1 MASMGTAYHA
11 RYFAH
16 DLTRR
21 AATTGVERL
30 ARSLFDA
37 CVDLNPHQI
46 EAALFAFRSP
56 LSKGVLLADEVGL
69 GKTIEA
75 GLVLCQYW
83 AEKKRK
89 LLVVCPASLRKQW
102 SLELKEKFN
111 LPTFI
116 LDAKSFND
124 ARKRGLL
131 APFEQE
137 AVIITSMNFAGKM
150 KDEVRL
156 VSWDLAVVDEAHKL
170 RNCYRTSNRIGQA
183 IRWALED
190 RRKLLLTATPL
201 QNSLLELYG
210 LSTLI
215 DDHIFGDLAAFR
227 DNYVNDGG
235 NTDALKSRIHSF
247 CQRTLR
253 RQVLEYIKFTARRA
267 ITRPFNPTDEEQG
280 LYEALSAFLQRADTY
295 SIPREQQQLV
305 TLVIRKV
312 LASSS
317 RAVVGTLETIR
328 DRLVKIKE
336 GLPVEESLAEELSE
350 TDEITTEDYVEGE
363 DEAESE
369 NGTPALLEPTKP
381 EIDRKKLEDEIT
393 ELNRYVDWARSIQT
407 DTKVRALLSGLE
419 IGFKEMKRIGAAR
432 KAIIFTESLRTQKYL
447 RDFLEA
453 NGYAGRIVLF
463 SGSNADEQARAI
475 YERWLALNKP
485 LGRTSESR
493 IADQRLSLIEHFRDN
508 ADIMIATESA
518 AEGINLQFC
527 SLVINFDLPWNPQR
541 IEQRIGRCHRYG
553 QRHDVVVINFLNERN
568 AADQRV
574 FQLLNEKFS
583 LFDGVFG
590 ASDEVLGSIE
600 SGVDFEKRVLG
611 IYQSCRTPEQ
621 IEFAFNQL
629 QNDMVERIKAA
640 MLKTR
645 QQLLE
650 HFDEDVHQR
659 LRFQL
664 DETRTT
670 LDRVSN
676 EFWRLTHFILDDH
689 ASFNDQALRFS
700 LKVAPR
706 PDIRCGEYH
715 LISKAGENVDG
726 DFLYRLSH
734 PLGEHVIHQGQSL
747 PTPTAKLT
755 FNITD
760 HPVRI
765 TLVENLKGKQGAL
778 ILTVLTIDSYSREEY
793 LLFSGFVDGEGT
805 LDQETAEKLFNCD
818 ATVSAATLSTPD
830 QDRLKKESERHIAAT
845 ISRSLDANSR
855 YFQDERDKL
864 EKWADDLVQ
873 AAEMELQ
880 DTKNRIKL
888 LTRQSRQAT
897 TTEEMHRLESE
908 IAELE
913 KTKRRQRQQIFDK
926 EDEIMAR
933 RDTLIG
939 NLEKRLA
946 QTTKSETLF
955 AIRWEV
961 V

>member
-1 MASMGTAYHA
+1 MSTAYHA

-102 SLELKEKFN
+102 SLELKDKFN
-111 LPTFI
+111 LPTVI
-116 LDAKSFND
+116 LDAKSYND
-124 ARKRGLL
+124 ARRRGLL
-131 APFEQE
+131 TPFDQE

-156 VSWDLAVVDEAHKL
+156 VSWDLAVIDEAHKL

-190 RRKLLLTATPL
+190 RRKVLLTATPL

-235 NTDALKSRIHSF
+235 NVDALKSRINSF

-253 RQVLEYIKFTARRA
+253 RQVLEYIKFTERRA

-280 LYEALSAFLQRADTY
+280 LYEALSGFLQRADTF
-295 SIPREQQQLV
+295 SIPKEQQQLV

-328 DRLVKIKE
+328 DRLVRVKE
-336 GLPVEESLAEELSE
+336 GLPLEESLVDELSE

-363 DEAESE
+363 DDPDAE
-369 NGTPALLEPTKP
+369 NGTPALIEPGP
-381 EIDRKKLEDEIT
+381 PQIDRQKLDDEIA

-407 DTKVRALLSGLE
+407 DTKIRALLSGLE
-419 IGFKEMKRIGAAR
+419 IGFKELKRMGAAR
-432 KAIIFTESLRTQKYL
+432 KAIIFTESLRTQRYL
-447 RDFLEA
+447 LDYLEA

-463 SGSNADEQARAI
+463 SGSNTGEQPRAI
-475 YERWLALNKP
+475 YERWLAINKP

-493 IADQRLSLIEHFRDN
+493 IADQRQSLIEHFRDN

-527 SLVINFDLPWNPQR
+527 SLVINYDLPWNPQR

-583 LFDGVFG
+583 LFSGVFG

-611 IYQSCRTPEQ
+611 IYQSCRTVEQ

-670 LDRVSN
+670 LDRVSK
-676 EFWRLTHFILDDH
+676 EFWTLTRFILADH
-689 ASFNDQALRFS
+689 AAFNDQALRFT

-734 PLGEHVIHQGQSL
+734 PLGENVIAQGQSL
-747 PTPTAKLT
+747 PTPTARLT
-755 FNITD
+755 FNISD

-778 ILTVLTIDSYSREEY
+778 ILTVLTIESYSREEY
-793 LLFSGFVDGEGT
+793 LLFSGFVDGGGT
-805 LDQETAEKLFNCD
+805 LDQETAEKLFNCG
-818 ATVSAATLSTPD
+818 ATVNPATLSTPD
-830 QDRLKKESERHIAAT
+830 QDRLKRESDRHVAAT
-845 ISRSLDANSR
+845 ISRSLDANNR
-855 YFQDERDKL
+855 YFQEERDKL

-873 AAEMELQ
+873 AAEQELQ

-908 IAELE
+908 IADLE
-913 KTKRRQRQQIFDK
+913 KAKRRQRQQIFDR

-955 AIRWEV
+955 SIRWEV

>member
-1 MASMGTAYHA
+1 MSTAYHA
-11 RYFAH
+11 RYFAY

-21 AATTGVERL
+21 TATTGVERL
-30 ARSLFDA
+30 SRSLFDA

-83 AEKKRK
+83 AEKKRR

-111 LPTFI
+111 LPTVI
-116 LDAKSFND
+116 LDAKSYND
-124 ARKRGLL
+124 ARKRGVLT
-131 APFEQE
+131 PFGQE
-137 AVIITSMNFAGKM
+137 AVAITSMNFAGKM

-156 VSWDLAVVDEAHKL
+156 VSWDLAVIDEAHKL

-190 RRKLLLTATPL
+190 RRKVLLTATPL
-201 QNSLLELYG
+201 QNSLLELFG

-215 DDHIFGDLAAFR
+215 DDHVFGDLAAFR
-227 DNYVNDGG
+227 DNFVNDGG
-235 NTDALKSRIHSF
+235 NVDALKSRINSF

-253 RQVLEYIKFTARRA
+253 RQVLEYIKFTQRRA

-295 SIPREQQQLV
+295 SIPKEQQQLV

-317 RAVVGTLETIR
+317 RAVVGTLVTIR
-328 DRLVKIKE
+328 ERLARIKA
-336 GLPVEESLAEELSE
+336 GLPVEETLVDELSE
-350 TDEITTEDYVEGE
+350 TDEITTEDYLEGE
-363 DEAESE
+363 EEGDEGDA
-369 NGTPALLEPTKP
+369 TPALAGLEKP
-381 EIDRKKLEDEIT
+381 QIDRQKLDAEIE
-393 ELNRYVDWARSIQT
+393 ELDRFIVWARSIQT
-407 DTKVRALLSGLE
+407 DTKVRALLTGLE
-419 IGFKEMKRIGAAR
+419 IGFKELQRMGAAR
-432 KAIIFTESLRTQKYL
+432 KAIIFTESLRTQQYL
-447 RDFLEA
+447 LSFLEA

-463 SGSNADEQARAI
+463 SGSNTGEQPRAV
-475 YERWLALNKP
+475 YERWLEVNKP

-493 IADQRLSLIEHFRDN
+493 IADQRQSLIEHFRDN

-527 SLVINFDLPWNPQR
+527 SLVINYDLPWNPQR

-583 LFDGVFG
+583 LFNGVFG
-590 ASDEVLGSIE
+590 ASDEVLGNIE

-611 IYQSCRTPEQ
+611 IYQSCRTTEQ
-621 IEFAFNQL
+621 IQFAFNQL
-629 QNDMVERIKAA
+629 QNEMVERIKAA
-640 MLKTR
+640 MIKTR

-670 LDRVSN
+670 LDRVSKK
-676 EFWRLTHFILDDH
+676 FWMLTRFILADH
-689 ASFNDQALRFS
+689 AIFNDQALQFA
-700 LKVAPR
+700 LNVAPR
-706 PDIRCGEYH
+706 KDIRCGDYH

-726 DFLYRLSH
+726 DFLYRLSN
-734 PLGEHVIHQGQSL
+734 PLGEHVLAQGQSL
-747 PTPTAKLT
+747 PTPTARLT
-755 FNITD
+755 FNIGD
-760 HPVRI
+760 HPARI
-765 TLVENLKGKQGAL
+765 TLVENLKGHQGAL
-778 ILTVLTIDSYSREEY
+778 ILNMLTIDTYSREEY
-793 LLFSGFVDGEGT
+793 LLFSGFVDGGGM
-805 LDQETAEKLFNCD
+805 LDQETAEKLFNCV
-818 ATVSAATLSTPD
+818 ATVNTVTLSALD
-830 QDRLKKESERHIAAT
+830 QDCLKRESERHVAAT
-845 ISRSLDANSR
+845 ISRSLEANNLH
-855 YFQDERDKL
+855 FQEERDKL

-873 AAEMELQ
+873 VAEQELL

-897 TTEEMHRLESE
+897 TTEEMHSLESE

-913 KTKRRQRQQIFDK
+913 KAKRRKRQQIFDK
-926 EDEIMAR
+926 EDEIIGR
-933 RDTLIG
+933 RDNLIS

>member
-1 MASMGTAYHA
+1 MSTAYHA
-11 RYFAH
+11 KYFAH

-21 AATTGVERL
+21 SGATGVERL
-30 ARSLFDA
+30 SRSLFDA

-83 AEKKRK
+83 AERRRK
-89 LLVVCPASLRKQW
+89 LLVICPASIRKQW

-111 LPTFI
+111 LPSVI
-116 LDAKSFND
+116 LDTRSYGE
-124 ARKRGLL
+124 ARKRGLVM
-131 APFEQE
+131 PFDQD
-137 AVIITSMNFAGKM
+137 AIIVTSMNFAAKM
-150 KDEVRL
+150 KEEVRL
-156 VSWDLAVVDEAHKL
+156 VAWDIAVIDEAHKL
-170 RNCYRTSNRIGQA
+170 RNCYRASNRIGQA
-183 IRWALED
+183 IRWALEE
-190 RRKLLLTATPL
+190 RRKALLTATPL

-215 DDHIFGDLAAFR
+215 DDHAFGDLAAFR

-235 NTDALKSRIHSF
+235 NLDALKSRLQAF
-247 CQRTLR
+247 CRRTLR
-253 RQVLEYIKFTARRA
+253 RQVLEYIKFTERRA
-267 ITRPFNPTDEEQG
+267 ITRPFTPTDEEQG
-280 LYEALSAFLQRADTY
+280 LYEALSNFLQRADTY
-295 SIPREQQQLV
+295 SIPKEQQQLV

-317 RAVVGTLETIR
+317 RAVVGTLETIK
-328 DRLVKIKE
+328 DRLVKLKE
-336 GLPVEESLAEELSE
+336 GLPAEKSLVDELADG
-350 TDEITTEDYVEGE
+350 DEISTEDYLEGE
-363 DEAESE
+363 EEQELDAEAAGSVQ
-369 NGTPALLEPTKP
+369 PAEGKIDPQKLDA
-381 EIDRKKLEDEIT
+381 EIA
-393 ELNRYVDWARSIQT
+393 ELDRYVAWARSIQT
-407 DTKVRALLSGLE
+407 DTKIRALLSGLD
-419 IGFKEMKRIGAAR
+419 IGFQELQRMGAAR
-432 KAIIFTESLRTQKYL
+432 KAIIFTESLRTQQYL

-463 SGSNADEQARAI
+463 SGTNTGEQPRAI
-475 YERWLALNKP
+475 FERWLEVNKP

-493 IADQRLSLIEHFRDN
+493 VADQRMSLIEHFRDH

-518 AEGINLQFC
+518 AEGVNLQFC
-527 SLVINFDLPWNPQR
+527 SLVINYDLPWNPQR

-553 QRHDVVVINFLNERN
+553 QRYDVVVINFLNERN

-574 FQLLNEKFS
+574 FQLLNEKFT
-583 LFDGVFG
+583 LFNGVFG

-611 IYQSCRTPEQ
+611 IYQSCRTLDQ

-629 QNDMVERIKAA
+629 QAEMEERIKAA
-640 MLKTR
+640 MVKTR

-659 LRFQL
+659 LRCQL

-670 LDRVSN
+670 LDRVTRQ
-676 EFWRLTHFILDDH
+676 FWTLTRFILAEH
-689 ASFNDQALRFS
+689 AAFNDRALRFT

-734 PLGEHVIHQGQSL
+734 PLGEHAITQGKTL
-747 PTPTAKLT
+747 PTPTTKLT
-755 FNITD
+755 FNISD
-760 HPVRI
+760 HQARI
-765 TLVENLKGKQGAL
+765 TLVENLKGGKGAL
-778 ILTVLTIDSYSREEY
+778 ILVGLTIDSYSREEY
-793 LLFSGFVDGEGT
+793 LLFSGFVDGGST
-805 LDQETAEKLFNCD
+805 LDQETADKLFNCE
-818 ATVSAATLSTPD
+818 ATVSQDTLSPAD
-830 QDRLKKESERHIAAT
+830 QERLKRESDRHVAAT
-845 ISRSLDANSR
+845 ISRSLEANNR
-855 YFQDERDKL
+855 HFQEERDKL
-864 EKWADDLVQ
+864 EKWAEDLVQ
-873 AAEMELQ
+873 AAEQELH

-897 TTEEMHRLESE
+897 TTEEMHRLQSD

-913 KTKRRQRQQIFDK
+913 KKKRRQRQQIFDR
-926 EDEIMAR
+926 EDEIIAK

-946 QTTKSETLF
+946 QTTLVDTLF

>member
-1 MASMGTAYHA
+1 MGTAYHA

-21 AATTGVERL
+21 AATAGVERL

-111 LPTFI
+111 LPTVI

-131 APFEQE
+131 TPFGQE

-150 KDEVRL
+150 KEEVRL
-156 VSWDLAVVDEAHKL
+156 VSWDLVVIDEAHKL

-215 DDHIFGDLAAFR
+215 DDHIFGDLPAFR

-235 NTDALKSRIHSF
+235 NVDALKSRIHSF
-247 CQRTLR
+247 CRRTLR

-328 DRLVKIKE
+328 DRLAKIKD
-336 GLPVEESLAEELSE
+336 GLPVEESLVDVLSGS
-350 TDEITTEDYVEGE
+350 DDISTEDFIEGE
-363 DEAESE
+363 DETEAED
-369 NGTPALLEPTKP
+369 GTPALLEPAKP
-381 EIDRKKLEDEIT
+381 EIDRKKLDEEIT
-393 ELNRYVDWARSIQT
+393 ELNRYIDWARSIQT

-419 IGFKEMKRIGAAR
+419 IGFKEMRRIGAAR
-432 KAIIFTESLRTQKYL
+432 KAIVFTESLRTQKYL

-475 YERWLALNKP
+475 YERWLEINKP

-611 IYQSCRTPEQ
+611 IYQSCRTLEQ

-629 QNDMVERIKAA
+629 QNEMVERIKAA

-670 LDRVSN
+670 LDRVSK
-676 EFWRLTHFILDDH
+676 EFWTLTRYILVDH
-689 ASFNDQALRFS
+689 ANFNDQALRFT
-700 LKVAPR
+700 LNVAPR
-706 PDIRCGEYH
+706 PDIHCGEYH

-734 PLGEHVIHQGQSL
+734 PLGEHVITQGQSL
-747 PTPTAKLT
+747 PTPTAKLK
-755 FNITD
+755 FNISD
-760 HPVRI
+760 HAIRI

-778 ILTVLTIDSYSREEY
+778 ILNVLTIDSYSREEY
-793 LLFSGFVDGEGT
+793 LLFSGFVDGESA
-805 LDQETAEKLFNCD
+805 LDQETAEKLFNCE
-818 ATVSAATLSTPD
+818 ATVSTATLSTTD
-830 QDRLKKESERHIAAT
+830 QDRLKRESDRHAAAT
-845 ISRSLDANSR
+845 ISRSLDANNR
-855 YFQDERDKL
+855 YFQEERDKL
-864 EKWADDLVQ
+864 DKWAEDLVQ
-873 AAEMELQ
+873 AAEQELH

-913 KTKRRQRQQIFDK
+913 KVKRRQRQQIFDR
-926 EDEIMAR
+926 EDEIIGR

-961 V
+961 S